1 MQEDTCELCY
11 EYDLGCN
18 DRCKYCALGNPCIGC
33 ADYDPVKDTCKSSGA
48 CGDPANKWKGTDCE
62 VKDETD

>member
-18 DRCKYCALGNPCIGC
+18 DRCKYCALGNRLHSRDMIMNKE
-33 ADYDPVKDTCKSSGA
+33 KD
-48 CGDPANKWKGTDCE
+48 
-62 VKDETD
+62 

>member
-18 DRCKYCALGNPCIGC
+18 DRCKYCALGNPCIDC
-33 ADYDPVKDTCKSSGA
+33 EDYDRVNDTCTSEGA
-48 CGDPANKWKGTDCE
+48 CGDLNKHTDSTWKRINDN
-62 VKDETD
+62 